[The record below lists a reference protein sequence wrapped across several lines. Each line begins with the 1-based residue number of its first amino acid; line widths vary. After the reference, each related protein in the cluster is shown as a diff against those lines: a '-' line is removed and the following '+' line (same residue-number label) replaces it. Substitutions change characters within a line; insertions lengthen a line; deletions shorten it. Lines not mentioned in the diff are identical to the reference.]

1 MKELEKFDNATDA
14 LAKKFVDKYF
24 GKDYIYD
31 DDYYWVGS
39 QDQDREVLAVGDYFF
54 NLEMIVDA
62 LRYKA
67 TEKQLFDYYDMELEL
82 GMKEEEIEVNF
93 KNFVK
98 NGKALK

>member
-1 MKELEKFDNATDA
+1 MKELEKFDNAADA

-54 NLEMIVDA
+54 SLEDIVNFI
-62 LRYKA
+62 RYKF
-67 TEKQLFDYYDMELEL
+67 TEKEMFEYYDYALAKSL
-82 GMKEEEIEVNF
+82 KEKVGINIRNWKKVD
-93 KNFVK
+93 KK
-98 NGKALK
+98 K